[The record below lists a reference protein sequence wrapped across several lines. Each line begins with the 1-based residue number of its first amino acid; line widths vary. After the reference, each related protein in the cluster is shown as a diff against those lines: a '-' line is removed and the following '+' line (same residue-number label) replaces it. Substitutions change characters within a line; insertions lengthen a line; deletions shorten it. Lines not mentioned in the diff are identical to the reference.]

1 MVSPIS
7 TLAISSNTV
16 MQETL
21 TPEEKDKSE
30 CMDVDDEDVVAVRA
44 SHFTLIFSLAI
55 YYCFYPTQENM
66 PVEQAMQGIVD
77 SEVFDEDIQ
86 MHA

>member
-1 MVSPIS
+1 
-7 TLAISSNTV
+7 
-16 MQETL
+16 
-21 TPEEKDKSE
+21 
-30 CMDVDDEDVVAVRA
+30 
-44 SHFTLIFSLAI
+44 
-55 YYCFYPTQENM
+55 M